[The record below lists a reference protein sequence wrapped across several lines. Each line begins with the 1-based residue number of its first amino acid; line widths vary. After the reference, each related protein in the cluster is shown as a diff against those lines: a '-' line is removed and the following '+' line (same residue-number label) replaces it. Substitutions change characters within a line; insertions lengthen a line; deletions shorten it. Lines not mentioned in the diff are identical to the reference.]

1 MISFELCRDCLKEK
15 AHSHMISISFLDLIS
30 IQWIFYVSLREP
42 LSYLLKISFYSKRKM
57 IYGETVI
64 KADSITTQSSHY
76 VRKGVVCDME
86 VSRNSDNFDK
96 SLNITALILIY
107 FSFDSIK
114 YFPSIIVLLCP

>member
-1 MISFELCRDCLKEK
+1 MVSLELCRDRLKEK
-15 AHSHMISISFLDLIS
+15 AHSHIISISFLDLVP

-42 LSYLLKISFYSKRKM
+42 LCYLLEISLYSERKM
-57 IYGETVI
+57 VYGETVI
-64 KADSITTQSSHY
+64 KTDSITTQSSHY

-114 YFPSIIVLLCP
+114 YFPSIIILLCP